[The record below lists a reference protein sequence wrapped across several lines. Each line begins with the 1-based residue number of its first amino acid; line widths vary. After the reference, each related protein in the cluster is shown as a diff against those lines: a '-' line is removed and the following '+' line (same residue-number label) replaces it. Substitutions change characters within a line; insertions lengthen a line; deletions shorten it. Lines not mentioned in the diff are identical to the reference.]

1 MLNNKDQKI
10 VINIEDTMKSAFID
24 YAMSVIVGRALP
36 DVRDG
41 LKPVHRRI
49 LYGMNQMG
57 LTFNRPYRKSAKVVG
72 EVMGNFHPHGDQA
85 IYDALVRMAQDFSM
99 RYMLA
104 DGQGNF
110 GSVDGDPPA
119 AMRYTEVRMA
129 RIASEMLRDIDK
141 ETVSFVPNYDDSTS
155 EPEVLPAA
163 IPNLLVNGSS
173 GIAVGMATNIPPHN
187 LGEIIDA
194 LIHIIAHPGSRLSD
208 IQKIVKGPDFPTGGF
223 IHGRSGIRK
232 AYESG
237 RGSITMRAKA
247 VVEIKQRTGRENIV
261 VTELPYQVNKAT
273 LIEKI
278 ADLVKD
284 KKITGISDLRDESDR
299 DGMRIVIEL
308 KKDQIAKAILN
319 QLYKHTALQANF
331 GVNMVALV
339 DGKPEQLAL
348 MDILLRFLEHRRDV
362 VIRRTQFLLKKAED
376 RAHILEGLIIALDNL
391 DAVISLIRNSRNAED
406 ARTGL
411 MTTFKLS
418 QAQSQAILDMRLQR
432 LTGLE
437 RDKIRDEYL
446 EILKEI
452 NRLKAI
458 LGSESLL
465 MNVIKE
471 ELLEIK
477 EKYADE
483 RRTLIV
489 DDLGEIDFEDMIV
502 EEDMV
507 VFITDQNYAKR
518 NPLSLYRAQ
527 KRRGQGA
534 TGIIPKEGDYLR
546 HLFVASTHDTI
557 LIFTDKGQVHKLKV
571 YQLPQAG
578 RAAKGSSLKNL
589 LSLGPEENVAAIL
602 PIQSF
607 QEDRFILMVTKN
619 GIIKKTTLTDY
630 SNIRSGGIRAII
642 IDDED
647 ELIAVRLTNGSQH
660 VFMATHL
667 GMSIRFDENDARS
680 MGRVTRGVIGIRLEE
695 GDHVVGMEVLKEG
708 AIILTVTQNG
718 FGKRTSIDEYRIQ
731 KRGGKGLINI
741 KVTHRNGPVVGIL
754 QSFGDDEFLMITD
767 IGKIIR
773 IRVDLES
780 LRTIG
785 RSTQGVK
792 LQDLGADGNA
802 ILAIAPVLEREVS
815 GDEDLGDG
823 TDRGAD
829 VDESAFTGYED
840 DNGEEIHASDADE
853 SFDSDDDFDQAS
865 PDDDGYDDDDTV
877 EDSIDEI

>member
-10 VINIEDTMKSAFID
+10 AINIEETMKSAFID

-57 LTFNRPYRKSAKVVG
+57 LNFNRPYRKSAKVVG
-72 EVMGNFHPHGDQA
+72 EVMGNYHPHGDQA

-104 DGQGNF
+104 DGQGNY

-129 RIASEMLRDIDK
+129 RIASELLRDIDK
-141 ETVSFVPNYDDSTS
+141 ETVNFVPNYDESTS

-187 LGEIIDA
+187 LGEVIDA
-194 LIHIIAHPGSRLSD
+194 LIKMIDAPETTLEEVRQII
-208 IQKIVKGPDFPTGGF
+208 KGPDFPTGGF
-223 IHGRSGIRK
+223 IYGRSGIQK
-232 AYESG
+232 AYETG
-237 RGSITMRAKA
+237 RGSVKMRARA
-247 VVEIKQRTGRENIV
+247 VVEIKKRTNRENIV
-261 VTELPYQVNKAT
+261 ITELPYQVNKAS

-278 ADLVKD
+278 ASLVKD
-284 KKITGISDLRDESDR
+284 KKVTGISDLRDESDR

-319 QLYKHTALQANF
+319 QLYKHTALQSNF

-339 DGKPEQLAL
+339 DGKPEQLNL
-348 MDILLRFLEHRRDV
+348 MKVLSSFILHRRDV
-362 VIRRTQFLLKKAED
+362 VIRRTQFLLKKAEA
-376 RAHILEGLIIALDNL
+376 RAHILEGLIIALDNI
-391 DAVISLIRNSRNAED
+391 DAVIDLIRKSKNVEE
-406 ARTGL
+406 ARAGL
-411 MTTFKLS
+411 MSGFGLS
-418 QAQSQAILDMRLQR
+418 KIQSQAILDMRLQR

-437 RDKIRDEYL
+437 RDKIREEYL
-446 EILKEI
+446 EVLKEI

-458 LGSESLL
+458 LSSESLL
-465 MNVIKE
+465 MNLIKE
-471 ELLEIK
+471 ELLEIR
-477 EKYADE
+477 ERYADE
-483 RRTLIV
+483 RRTMIV
-489 DDLGEIDFEDMIV
+489 EDVGEIDFEDMIV

-518 NPLSLYRAQ
+518 NALSLYRAQ

-534 TGIIPKEGDYLR
+534 TGIVPKEGDFLR

-557 LIFTDKGQVHKLKV
+557 LIFTDTGQVHKLKV

-589 LSLGPEENVAAIL
+589 LNLGADENVAAIL
-602 PIQSF
+602 PINAF
-607 QEDRFILMVTKN
+607 EEGKFILMATKN
-619 GIIKKTTLTDY
+619 GIVKKTPLPEY
-630 SNIRSGGIRAII
+630 GNIRSGGIRAIK
-642 IDDED
+642 IDDND
-647 ELIAVRLTNGSQH
+647 ELIGLRLTNGDQN
-660 VFMATHL
+660 VFLATQL
-667 GMSIRFDENDARS
+667 GMGIRFQENDVRS
-680 MGRVTRGVIGIRLEE
+680 MGRVTRGVIGIRLRE
-695 GDHVVGMEVLKEG
+695 GDKVVGMEVLTEG
-708 AIILTVTQNG
+708 SMIMTVTENG
-718 FGKRTSIDEYRIQ
+718 YGKRTSIEEYREQ

-741 KVTHRNGPVVGIL
+741 RVTDKNGLVVGIL
-754 QSFGDDEFLMITD
+754 QSFGDDEFMMITD

-773 IRVDLES
+773 IRVDMDS

-785 RSTQGVK
+785 RSTQGVR
-792 LQDLGADGNA
+792 LQDLGAKGGQ
-802 ILAIAPVLEREVS
+802 ILAIAPVLERETDS
-815 GDEDLGDG
+815 EDG
-823 TDRGAD
+823 
-829 VDESAFTGYED
+829 
-840 DNGEEIHASDADE
+840 DNGLDRQPAEETPMTLEEENSE
-853 SFDSDDDFDQAS
+853 
-865 PDDDGYDDDDTV
+865 TE
-877 EDSIDEI
+877 EDSGENLE